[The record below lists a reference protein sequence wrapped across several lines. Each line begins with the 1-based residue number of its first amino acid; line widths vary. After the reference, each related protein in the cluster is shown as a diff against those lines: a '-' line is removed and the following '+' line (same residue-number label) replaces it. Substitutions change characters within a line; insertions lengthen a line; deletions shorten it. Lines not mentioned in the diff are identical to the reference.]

1 MIILLIGPSGVGKS
15 SVAKTLEKELG
26 LKNISFDS
34 VLSYHGLCDL
44 TNNDVIEFVEQ
55 VIEDGYNLI
64 DIGGNTLTDFSVT
77 DRERLYKVLEKYG
90 DYSIFYLKP
99 YKDDKK
105 SLKFLYKMTLSTFN
119 NPKEKAR
126 FKKIMAD
133 DIACSYVYE
142 NLKTDPTIYTAE
154 IKNETFKTVK
164 FKDYKKY
171 LREVV
176 APYLILEIEKKNMQ
190 LSNETL

>member
-1 MIILLIGPSGVGKS
+1 
-15 SVAKTLEKELG
+15 
-26 LKNISFDS
+26 
-34 VLSYHGLCDL
+34 
-44 TNNDVIEFVEQ
+44 
-55 VIEDGYNLI
+55 
-64 DIGGNTLTDFSVT
+64 
-77 DRERLYKVLEKYG
+77 
-90 DYSIFYLKP
+90 
-99 YKDDKK
+99 
-105 SLKFLYKMTLSTFN
+105 
-119 NPKEKAR
+119 
-126 FKKIMAD
+126 MAD